1 MDRALDGDIRGNQM
15 KLNVSVEMDWLA
27 YDEEGDTGVSPDQFV
42 KDAIVKGVME
52 RISGQ
57 IIQEVQAAA
66 SKLAIER
73 INDTIT
79 NMLANFLDQPVVIT
93 DKYGD
98 VKERHESVREMM
110 KQEFDGFLT
119 QKVDKNGSPTT
130 SCSYGDSYTRLT
142 WLTDKR
148 IHEQASAFMKKVGEE
163 VDATLK
169 KHLDA
174 EAKARVS
181 KIIMDKLDIK
191 L

>member
-1 MDRALDGDIRGNQM
+1 M
-15 KLNVSVEMDWLA
+15 KLNVTVEMDWLA

-42 KDAIVKGVME
+42 KDAIIKGVME
-52 RISGQ
+52 KLSGQ
-57 IIQEVQAAA
+57 IVKEVRAAA
-66 SKLAIER
+66 SALAMER

-79 NMLANFLDQPVVIT
+79 NMLDNFLEQPVIIT

-110 KQEFDGFLT
+110 KQEFDNFLT
-119 QKVDKNGSPTT
+119 QKVDKNGQPTT
-130 SCSYGDSYTRLT
+130 SCSHGDSYTRLS

-148 IHEQASAFMKKVGEE
+148 INEQASSFMKKVADE

-169 KHLDA
+169 KTLDA
-174 EAKARVS
+174 EAKTRVS